1 MESTSEEPTRVSP
14 GRLRKARI
22 CFSCVRCFLLFALLL
37 LSTFAS
43 GIQNSRAQQ
52 PVSPKRRVS
61 ADATEAGKKLFDSN
75 CAGCHGLDARGGE
88 HAPNIATN
96 PELERMSDEQLF
108 RTIHDG
114 AASGS
119 MPAFGAILSDD
130 KIKAVGVYLRSLQ
143 GHSGGEH
150 TPLPGDP
157 AAGKLLF
164 FGKAACSQCHSI
176 VDSGAGSGAGG
187 FLASDLTDYAR
198 SREPAEI
205 LRAITNP
212 NDNLNP
218 RARTA
223 IIVTQDGQ
231 KLTGFIRNQDNFSI
245 QFQSLDGAFH
255 LLERSGLASVTY
267 DPLSSMPAD
276 YGERLTSAELNNLV
290 SFLMRTAAVDQA
302 SSGQRKG
309 KHDDEDENR

>member
-1 MESTSEEPTRVSP
+1 MLLS
-14 GRLRKARI
+14 A
-22 CFSCVRCFLLFALLL
+22 LLF
-37 LSTFAS
+37 LSAFVSA
-43 GIQNSRAQQ
+43 IQNTRAQQ
-52 PVSPKRRVS
+52 RVSPKRRVS
-61 ADATEAGKKLFDSN
+61 ADAAEAGKKLFDSN

-96 PELERMSDEQLF
+96 PELQRISDEQLF
-108 RTIHDG
+108 RIVRDG
-114 AASGS
+114 AASGT
-119 MPAFGAILSDD
+119 MPAFGGVLNDD
-130 KIKAVGVYLRSLQ
+130 QIKVVRAYLRSLQ
-143 GHSGGEH
+143 SRVGGEH
-150 TPLPGDP
+150 TALPGDP
-157 AAGKLLF
+157 TAGKLLF

-176 VDSGAGSGAGG
+176 VDSGAGSGG

-205 LRAITNP
+205 LRAITDP
-212 NDNLNP
+212 NDDLNP

-223 IIVTQDGQ
+223 VIVTQDGQ

-245 QFQSLDGAFH
+245 QFQSLDGTFH

-302 SSGQRKG
+302 PSRQRKG

>member
-1 MESTSEEPTRVSP
+1 MESTSEERTHVFP
-14 GRLRKARI
+14 GPLKKARI
-22 CFSCVRCFLLFALLL
+22 CFSCLRYLLLSAVVL

-43 GIQNSRAQQ
+43 RVQNSREQQ
-52 PVSPKRRVS
+52 TALSKGRAS
-61 ADATEAGKKLFDSN
+61 ADAAEAGKKLFDSN

-176 VDSGAGSGAGG
+176 VDSGAGSGG

-231 KLTGFIRNQDNFSI
+231 KLTGFIRNQDNFSM
-245 QFQSLDGAFH
+245 QFQSLDGTFH
-255 LLERSGLASVTY
+255 MLERSGLASVTY

>member
-1 MESTSEEPTRVSP
+1 
-14 GRLRKARI
+14 
-22 CFSCVRCFLLFALLL
+22 VRRFLLFALLL
-37 LSTFAS
+37 VSTFAS

-52 PVSPKRRVS
+52 QVSPKRRVA

-88 HAPNIATN
+88 HAPNIATT
-96 PELERMSDEQLF
+96 PELQRMSDEQLF
-108 RTIHDG
+108 RIVHDG
-114 AASGS
+114 AASGI

-130 KIKAVGVYLRSLQ
+130 KIKAVGAYLRSLQ

-150 TPLPGDP
+150 TALPGDS

-164 FGKAACSQCHSI
+164 FGKAACSECHSI
-176 VDSGAGSGAGG
+176 VDSGAGSGG

-198 SREPAEI
+198 SREPADI
-205 LRAITNP
+205 LRAITQP

-223 IIVTQDGQ
+223 VIVTHDGQ
-231 KLTGFIRNQDNFSI
+231 KLTGFIRNQDNFSM
-245 QFQSLDGAFH
+245 QLQSLDGTFH
-255 LLERSGLASVTY
+255 MLERSGLASVTY
-267 DPLSSMPAD
+267 DTLSLMPAD
-276 YGERLTSAELNNLV
+276 YGQRFSSAELDNLV

-302 SSGQRKG
+302 SSRQRKG

>member
-1 MESTSEEPTRVSP
+1 MESTSEERTHVFP
-14 GRLRKARI
+14 GPLKKARI
-22 CFSCVRCFLLFALLL
+22 CFSCLRYLLLSAVVL

-43 GIQNSRAQQ
+43 RVQNSREQQ
-52 PVSPKRRVS
+52 TALSKGRAS
-61 ADATEAGKKLFDSN
+61 ADAAEAGKKLFDSN

-176 VDSGAGSGAGG
+176 VDSGAGSGG

-231 KLTGFIRNQDNFSI
+231 KLTGFIRNQDNFSM
-245 QFQSLDGAFH
+245 QFQSLDGTFH
-255 LLERSGLASVTY
+255 MLERSGLASVTY
-267 DPLSSMPAD
+267 DTLSLMPAD
-276 YGERLTSAELNNLV
+276 YGQRFSSAELDNLV

-302 SSGQRKG
+302 SSRQRKG

>member
-1 MESTSEEPTRVSP
+1 MESTSEERTHVFP
-14 GRLRKARI
+14 GPLKKARI
-22 CFSCVRCFLLFALLL
+22 CFSCLRYLLLSAVVL

-43 GIQNSRAQQ
+43 RVQNSREQQ
-52 PVSPKRRVS
+52 TALSKGRAS
-61 ADATEAGKKLFDSN
+61 ADAAEAGKKLFDSN

-96 PELERMSDEQLF
+96 PELQRMSDEQLF
-108 RTIHDG
+108 RTVHDG

-119 MPAFGAILSDD
+119 MPAFGAILRDD
-130 KIKAVGVYLRSLQ
+130 KIKAVGAYLRSLQ

-176 VDSGAGSGAGG
+176 VDSGAGSGG

-205 LRAITNP
+205 LRAITQP

-223 IIVTQDGQ
+223 VLVTHDGQ
-231 KLTGFIRNQDNFSI
+231 KLTGFIRNQDNFSM
-245 QFQSLDGAFH
+245 QFQSLDGTFH
-255 LLERSGLASVTY
+255 MLERSGLASVTY
-267 DPLSSMPAD
+267 DPLSLMPAD
-276 YGERLTSAELNNLV
+276 YGQRFTSAELNNLV
-290 SFLMRTAAVDQA
+290 SFLMRTATVDQA

-309 KHDDEDENR
+309 KHDDEDDNR

>member
-1 MESTSEEPTRVSP
+1 MRVSP

-22 CFSCVRCFLLFALLL
+22 RFSGVRRFLLFALLL

-52 PVSPKRRVS
+52 PVSPKRRVPP
-61 ADATEAGKKLFDSN
+61 DATETGKKLFDSN

-88 HAPNIATN
+88 HAPNIATS
-96 PELERMSDEQLF
+96 PELERLPDEQLF
-108 RTIHDG
+108 RIVHDG

-119 MPAFGAILSDD
+119 MPAFGGVLSDD
-130 KIKAVGVYLRSLQ
+130 QIKAVAAYLRSLQ
-143 GHSGGEH
+143 SRGGGEP

-164 FGKAACSQCHSI
+164 FGKAACSKCHSI
-176 VDSGAGSGAGG
+176 VDSGAGSGG
-187 FLASDLTDYAR
+187 FLASDLTGYAR
-198 SREPAEI
+198 SHEPAEI

-223 IIVTQDGQ
+223 VIVTQDGQ
-231 KLTGFIRNQDNFSI
+231 KLTGFIRNQDNFSM
-245 QFQSLDGAFH
+245 QFQSLDGTFH
-255 LLERSGLASVTY
+255 MLERSGLASVTY
-267 DPLSSMPAD
+267 DPLSLMPAD
-276 YGERLTSAELNNLV
+276 YGQRLTSAELNNLV
-290 SFLMRTAAVDQA
+290 SFLMRTAAVDPA
-302 SSGQRKG
+302 SSRQRKA
-309 KHDDEDENR
+309 KHDGEDENR

>member
-1 MESTSEEPTRVSP
+1 MESTSEERTHVFP
-14 GRLRKARI
+14 GPLKKARI
-22 CFSCVRCFLLFALLL
+22 CFSCLRYLLLSAVVL

-43 GIQNSRAQQ
+43 RVQNSREQQ
-52 PVSPKRRVS
+52 TALSKGRAS
-61 ADATEAGKKLFDSN
+61 ADAAEAGKKLFDSN

-96 PELERMSDEQLF
+96 PELQRMSDEQLF
-108 RTIHDG
+108 RTVHDG

-130 KIKAVGVYLRSLQ
+130 KIKAVGAYLRSLQ

-231 KLTGFIRNQDNFSI
+231 RLTGFIRNQDNFSI

>member
-1 MESTSEEPTRVSP
+1 
-14 GRLRKARI
+14 
-22 CFSCVRCFLLFALLL
+22 VRRFLLFALLL
-37 LSTFAS
+37 VSTFAS

-52 PVSPKRRVS
+52 QVSPKRRVA

-88 HAPNIATN
+88 HAPNIATT
-96 PELERMSDEQLF
+96 PELQRMSDEQLF
-108 RTIHDG
+108 GIVHDG
-114 AASGS
+114 AASGT

-130 KIKAVGVYLRSLQ
+130 KIKAVGAYLRSLQ

-150 TPLPGDP
+150 TALPGDS

-164 FGKAACSQCHSI
+164 FGKAACSECHSI
-176 VDSGAGSGAGG
+176 VDSGAGSGG

-198 SREPAEI
+198 SREPADI
-205 LRAITNP
+205 LRAITQP

-223 IIVTQDGQ
+223 VIVTHDGQ
-231 KLTGFIRNQDNFSI
+231 KLTGFIRNQDNFSM
-245 QFQSLDGAFH
+245 QLQSLDGTFH
-255 LLERSGLASVTY
+255 MLERSGLASVTY
-267 DPLSSMPAD
+267 DTLSLMPAD
-276 YGERLTSAELNNLV
+276 YGQRFSSAELDNLV

-302 SSGQRKG
+302 SSRQRKG

>member
-1 MESTSEEPTRVSP
+1 MESTSEEWTRVSR

-22 CFSCVRCFLLFALLL
+22 CFSCVSYLLLSALLF

-108 RTIHDG
+108 RIVHDG
-114 AASGS
+114 AASGT
-119 MPAFGAILSDD
+119 MPAFGPVLSDD
-130 KIKAVGVYLRSLQ
+130 QIKVVGAYLRSLQ
-143 GHSGGEH
+143 SRTGGEH
-150 TPLPGDP
+150 TALPGDP
-157 AAGKLLF
+157 TAGKLLF
-164 FGKAACSQCHSI
+164 FGKAACSKCHSI
-176 VDSGAGSGAGG
+176 VDSGAGSGG

-205 LRAITNP
+205 LRAITQP

-223 IIVTQDGQ
+223 VIVTHDGQ
-231 KLTGFIRNQDNFSI
+231 KLTGFIRNQDNFSM
-245 QFQSLDGAFH
+245 QFQSLDGTFH
-255 LLERSGLASVTY
+255 MLERSGLASVTY
-267 DPLSSMPAD
+267 DPLSLMPAD
-276 YGERLTSAELNNLV
+276 YGQRFTSAELNNLV

>member
-1 MESTSEEPTRVSP
+1 MESTSEEWTRVSR

-22 CFSCVRCFLLFALLL
+22 CFSFVPYLLLFLF

-52 PVSPKRRVS
+52 PVSPKKRVS

-88 HAPNIATN
+88 HAPNIATS
-96 PELERMSDEQLF
+96 PELQRMSDEQLF
-108 RTIHDG
+108 RIVHDG
-114 AASGS
+114 AASGT
-119 MPAFGAILSDD
+119 MPAFGGVLSDD
-130 KIKAVGVYLRSLQ
+130 QIKVVEAYLRSLQ
-143 GHSGGEH
+143 SRTGGEH
-150 TPLPGDP
+150 TALPGDP
-157 AAGKLLF
+157 AAGNLLF
-164 FGKAACSQCHSI
+164 FGKVACSKCHSI
-176 VDSGAGSGAGG
+176 VDSGAGLGG
-187 FLASDLTDYAR
+187 FLASDLTDYAA

-205 LRAITNP
+205 LRAITQP

-223 IIVTQDGQ
+223 VIVTHDGQ

-245 QFQSLDGAFH
+245 QFQSLDGTFH
-255 LLERSGLASVTY
+255 MLERSGLASVTY
-267 DPLSSMPAD
+267 DPLSLMPAD
-276 YGERLTSAELNNLV
+276 YGQRLTSAELNNLV

-302 SSGQRKG
+302 SLRQRKG

>member
-1 MESTSEEPTRVSP
+1 MESTSEERTRVSP

-22 CFSCVRCFLLFALLL
+22 RFSGVRRFLLFALLL

-52 PVSPKRRVS
+52 PVSPKRQVS

-108 RTIHDG
+108 RIVHDG
-114 AASGS
+114 AASGT

-130 KIKAVGVYLRSLQ
+130 KIKAVGAYLRSLQ

-150 TPLPGDP
+150 TALPGDP
-157 AAGKLLF
+157 TAGKLLF

-176 VDSGAGSGAGG
+176 VDSGAGSGG

-205 LRAITNP
+205 LRAITQP

-223 IIVTQDGQ
+223 VIVTHDGQ

-245 QFQSLDGAFH
+245 QFQSLDGTFH
-255 LLERSGLASVTY
+255 MLERSGLASVTY
-267 DPLSSMPAD
+267 DPLSLMPAD
-276 YGERLTSAELNNLV
+276 YGQRLTSAELNNLV
-290 SFLMRTAAVDQA
+290 SFLMRTAALDHA
-302 SSGQRKG
+302 SSRQRQG

>member
-1 MESTSEEPTRVSP
+1 MESTSEERTHVSP
-14 GRLRKARI
+14 GPLKKARI
-22 CFSCVRCFLLFALLL
+22 CFSCLRYLLLSALVL

-43 GIQNSRAQQ
+43 RVQNSREQQ
-52 PVSPKRRVS
+52 PALSKGRPS
-61 ADATEAGKKLFDSN
+61 ADAAEAEKKLFDSN

-96 PELERMSDEQLF
+96 PELQRMSDEQLF
-108 RTIHDG
+108 RIVHDG
-114 AASGS
+114 AASGT

-130 KIKAVGVYLRSLQ
+130 KIKAVGAYLRSLQ

-150 TPLPGDP
+150 TALPGDP
-157 AAGKLLF
+157 TAGKLLF

-176 VDSGAGSGAGG
+176 VDSGAGSGG

-223 IIVTQDGQ
+223 VIVTQDGQ
-231 KLTGFIRNQDNFSI
+231 KLSGFIRNQDNFSI
-245 QFQSLDGAFH
+245 QLQSLDGTFH
-255 LLERSGLASVTY
+255 MLERSGLASVTY
-267 DPLSSMPAD
+267 DRLSSMPAD

-290 SFLMRTAAVDQA
+290 SFLTRTAAVDQA
-302 SSGQRKG
+302 PSRQRKG

>member
-1 MESTSEEPTRVSP
+1 MESTSEERTHVFP
-14 GRLRKARI
+14 GPLKKARI
-22 CFSCVRCFLLFALLL
+22 CFSCLRYLLLSAVVL

-43 GIQNSRAQQ
+43 RVQNSREQQ
-52 PVSPKRRVS
+52 TALSKGRAS
-61 ADATEAGKKLFDSN
+61 ADAAEAGKKLFDSN

-96 PELERMSDEQLF
+96 PEFERMSDEQLF

-176 VDSGAGSGAGG
+176 VDSGAGSGG

-245 QFQSLDGAFH
+245 QFQSLDGTFH
-255 LLERSGLASVTY
+255 MLERSGLASVTY
-267 DPLSSMPAD
+267 DPLSLMPAD
-276 YGERLTSAELNNLV
+276 YGQRFSSAELNNLV